1 MALFSQPSIVAGDLE
16 ARMHALVPPNLQHE
30 TPEFERGVDLREQ
43 LEHLAGKTTCAEN
56 HSMVA

>member
-1 MALFSQPSIVAGDLE
+1 MTLFSQPSIVAGDLE

-30 TPEFERGVDLREQ
+30 TPEFERGVDLSEQ

>member
-16 ARMHALVPPNLQHE
+16 ARTHSLIPPYLQHE
-30 TPEFERGVDLREQ
+30 TPEFEGGVDLREQ

-56 HSMVA
+56 YGVLA